1 MASDARDILG
11 DAAGPHI
18 KSSHSE
24 KKSEKKSKRKKP
36 DGMSNEVY
44 GLLSSNSNDPHP
56 LVPTFS
62 ANGGYKARARL
73 SCNKARSWKWEEF
86 ENKARS
92 DGLKLSHWTS
102 DSANNQTSAFADF
115 NRNIPFPTYSKDELN
130 KHKTDNWSVE
140 ETEYMMD
147 LCKRFDCRFILVHDR
162 YDDKLHGKDRSVEE
176 IKDRYYKITAPM
188 NQSKNDTKVPYIFD
202 IAHEKK
208 RKKQL
213 DMYLRRTKSEID
225 EQEKLREDIKRSE
238 QKRRDKEKREAER
251 LKFTEKTYS
260 NLNKK
265 SDVHQPEKKKQRKM
279 SGYKS
284 PRGDGT
290 PPHESDESVPS
301 PVSIIN
307 NRAPEF
313 GLRFQDLKTGIHLQ
327 SHRMILPS
335 STSRKR
341 ELAIGTALKQFNVD
355 PQPIAT
361 DRVTNAFNNLRSDI
375 VKLRDCEVAIQ
386 HCDIELQALATSFK
400 EHFPGKPLPEGID
413 PLVPSRKRLLSES
426 SLLPDKKKSKNCH

>member
-130 KHKTDNWSVE
+130 
-140 ETEYMMD
+140 
-147 LCKRFDCRFILVHDR
+147 
-162 YDDKLHGKDRSVEE
+162 
-176 IKDRYYKITAPM
+176 
-188 NQSKNDTKVPYIFD
+188 
-202 IAHEKK
+202 
-208 RKKQL
+208 
-213 DMYLRRTKSEID
+213 
-225 EQEKLREDIKRSE
+225 
-238 QKRRDKEKREAER
+238 
-251 LKFTEKTYS
+251 
-260 NLNKK
+260 
-265 SDVHQPEKKKQRKM
+265 
-279 SGYKS
+279 
-284 PRGDGT
+284 
-290 PPHESDESVPS
+290 
-301 PVSIIN
+301 VSTMGN
-307 NRAPEF
+307 SMEF
-313 GLRFQDLKTGIHLQ
+313 CG
-327 SHRMILPS
+327 
-335 STSRKR
+335 
-341 ELAIGTALKQFNVD
+341 N
-355 PQPIAT
+355 
-361 DRVTNAFNNLRSDI
+361 
-375 VKLRDCEVAIQ
+375 
-386 HCDIELQALATSFK
+386 
-400 EHFPGKPLPEGID
+400 
-413 PLVPSRKRLLSES
+413 
-426 SLLPDKKKSKNCH
+426 